1 MIVREIE
8 VRYGKKVAEVD
19 GRKVLSAE
27 VAATLI
33 RGIVADR
40 PQEVFVA
47 ILLDAKNKA
56 IGVVEVSVGTLQAS
70 LVHPREVFRAAILQ
84 NAASIIIGHNH
95 PSGDCSP
102 SSEDDT
108 VTERLREAGKLIGIK
123 VLDHVIV
130 AGETDFY
137 AYSENGRIT

>member
-8 VRYGKKVAEVD
+8 VRYGKSIAKVD
-19 GRKVLSAE
+19 GRKVTSPEA
-27 VAATLI
+27 AATII

-47 ILLDAKNKA
+47 ILLNAKHKA
-56 IGVVEVSVGTLQAS
+56 IGAVEVSVGTLSAS

-84 NAASIIIGHNH
+84 NAAAIIIGHNH
-95 PSGDCSP
+95 PSGECDP
-102 SSEDDT
+102 STEDDS

-123 VLDHVIV
+123 VLDHIIV
-130 AGETDFY
+130 AGDKDFY
-137 AYSENGRIT
+137 AYSETGR